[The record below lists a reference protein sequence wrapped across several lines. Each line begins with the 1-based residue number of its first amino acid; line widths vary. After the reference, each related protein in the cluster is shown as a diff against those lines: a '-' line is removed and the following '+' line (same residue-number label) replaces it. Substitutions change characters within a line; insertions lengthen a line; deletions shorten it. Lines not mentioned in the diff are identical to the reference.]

1 MSLVFMRDIHE
12 MYTCEL
18 STSRFKTVEN
28 YHLTDIHKYRAA
40 TQFFSYLHQITVF
53 ILCACYEE
61 EILRPTTD

>member
-1 MSLVFMRDIHE
+1 MQDIHE

-18 STSRFKTVEN
+18 FLYIKTVEN

-40 TQFFSYLHQITVF
+40 TQFFSYLHQKTVF

-61 EILRPTTD
+61 EEILRPTTD